1 MPNRRCAGPLGFY
14 RDRTRPPHCIHV
26 MCVCHRVSVAMYQ
39 LHHMRCQ
46 YVVWLIDMCRAI
58 TCNPQEATWC
68 ADDRSVIHIHE
79 AGIARVG
86 PAQVLLHMCI
96 SHVCHICT
104 LERVS
109 RG

>member
-1 MPNRRCAGPLGFY
+1 MPNRRSAGPLGIY
-14 RDRTRPPHCIHV
+14 RDRTRPSHCIHV
-26 MCVCHRVSVAMYQ
+26 MCVCHSVSVAMYQ

-46 YVVWLIDMCRAI
+46 YVVWLIDMCRTI

-79 AGIARVG
+79 AGIDRVG

-96 SHVCHICT
+96 
-104 LERVS
+104 
-109 RG
+109 